1 MYPIMTADGAQ
12 ESWLLTPTSSDSYF
26 AWSVFLGGG
35 VNDGL
40 YVDND
45 SGAAPVL
52 YLSSKLEIESGD
64 GSSSNPYKLNA

>member
-12 ESWLLTPTSSDSYF
+12 ESWLLTPFSGYSDH
-26 AWSVFLGGG
+26 AWIVISDGSVY
-35 VNDGL
+35 DGN
-40 YVDND
+40 YVYYAY
-45 SGAAPVL
+45 GAAPVL

>member
-1 MYPIMTADGAQ
+1 MTADGAQ
-12 ESWLLTPTSSDSYF
+12 ESWLLTPHSSYSGN
-26 AWSVFLGGG
+26 AWSVNSDGG
-35 VNDGL
+35 VRDGN
-40 YVDND
+40 YVNND